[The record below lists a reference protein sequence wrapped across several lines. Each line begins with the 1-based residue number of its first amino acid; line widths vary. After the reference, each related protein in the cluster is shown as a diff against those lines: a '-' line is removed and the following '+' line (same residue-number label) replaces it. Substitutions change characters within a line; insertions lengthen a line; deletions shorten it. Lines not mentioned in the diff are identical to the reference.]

1 MTLRTLSV
9 VMSHVS
15 YFWPLNLMGWNS
27 MNVSGCYPLRP
38 LLSEQGQH
46 GPYWL
51 KKPRTGLDGE
61 QSVMS
66 GSAEEVGSRIGWRP
80 IG

>member
-46 GPYWL
+46 GPDRMETDRRGPDWL
-51 KKPRTGLDGE
+51 KKLVVGLDGD
-61 QSVMS
+61 
-66 GSAEEVGSRIGWRP
+66 
-80 IG
+80 

>member
-46 GPYWL
+46 GPDRMETDRQGLNWL
-51 KKPRTGLDGE
+51 KKLGSWIGGE
-61 QSVMS
+61 PDPQ
-66 GSAEEVGSRIGWRP
+66 GGR
-80 IG
+80 